1 MREYR
6 PGEAARLS
14 GVSVDTV
21 RRWCDEER
29 IKSRRAG
36 SQRLIDGADLARF
49 LVAQAAEPA
58 AADAGLAPASARN
71 RLTGIVTAVER
82 DKVAAKVEIQCGPFR
97 LVSLMTREA
106 ADDLALAP
114 GDLAVATVKA
124 TNVVVEVPR

>member
-21 RRWCDEER
+21 RRWCDEDR
-29 IKSRRAG
+29 VKFRRAG

-49 LVAQAAEPA
+49 LVAQVAEPTA
-58 AADAGLAPASARN
+58 PESGLVPASARN

-82 DKVAAKVEIQCGPFR
+82 DKVAAKVEIQCGRFR
-97 LVSLMTREA
+97 MVSLMTREA
-106 ADDLALAP
+106 ADELELGP
-114 GDLAVATVKA
+114 GDLAVAMVKA